1 MDHHVLRFPFASAV
15 TILAFGGIQSMRI
28 DPDKI
33 DERIHKLQEI
43 KRIASDPELVQMLF
57 EFIDLDDNRMERPRR
72 INPVSDVNRAAS
84 ASDEAG
90 DLINRVARSIGAS

>member
-1 MDHHVLRFPFASAV
+1 
-15 TILAFGGIQSMRI
+15 MRI

-33 DERIHKLQEI
+33 DERIQKLQEL
-43 KRIASDPELVQMLF
+43 KRIASDPELVEMLF
-57 EFIDLDDNRMERPRR
+57 EFIDLDDNRIERPRR
-72 INPVSDVNRAAS
+72 ISPVSDVNRSAS